1 MKIEVLMMMAV
12 KVIREGTDINLIC
25 IDIIMEIITLMT
37 RMNGKGRQ

>member
-1 MKIEVLMMMAV
+1 MKSEVLMMMAV

>member
-1 MKIEVLMMMAV
+1 MKIKVLMMMAV

>member
-1 MKIEVLMMMAV
+1 MKIKVLMMMAV
-12 KVIREGTDINLIC
+12 KVIREGTDINSIC